1 MPSIILTSTEIPP
14 FSCSETSIFLPLILI
29 MGYSKSFAVS
39 FILFPS
45 HFLIPLII
53 LSEFPTGRAVDP
65 GGIQAEAINIEAVAK
80 LNLYDDGSVIVH
92 GMLEEFSGPAFRSL
106 RHNPCD
112 DDDDDDEKVM
122 KNDDKGLREK
132 EDLMRMVVYVVI
144 VAIFLGYPQAGL
156 LLIVVWFFIPSGLCT
171 CRI

>member
-1 MPSIILTSTEIPP
+1 
-14 FSCSETSIFLPLILI
+14 
-29 MGYSKSFAVS
+29 MGYSKSFGVS

-65 GGIQAEAINIEAVAK
+65 GTIQAEAINIEAVAK
-80 LNLYDDGSVIVH
+80 LNLYDDGSGIVH

-106 RHNPCD
+106 RHNPC